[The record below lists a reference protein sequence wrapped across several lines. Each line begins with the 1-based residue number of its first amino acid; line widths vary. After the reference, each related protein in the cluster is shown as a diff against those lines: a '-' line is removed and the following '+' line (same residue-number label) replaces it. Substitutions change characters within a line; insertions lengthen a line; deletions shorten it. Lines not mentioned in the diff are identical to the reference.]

1 MQAFFVCSPLVFL
14 LGLLSMKL
22 VIVGTGYVGLVSG
35 ACLADVGH
43 SVVCVDIDASKI
55 ERLKQGVMPI
65 YEPGLEEV
73 VKRGM
78 ESGRLLFTTNLAEA
92 MQGAHV
98 AMIAVGTPS
107 SSDGSVNMSYVESA
121 ARDIGKAMKSYTVV
135 VDKSTVPVG
144 TAEWVASV
152 IHSETEQEF
161 DVVSVPEF
169 LREGH
174 AVQDFMKPHRIVIGS
189 ASKKAAAQMLE
200 LFASFDC
207 PKVVMDARSAELT
220 KYAANSFLAM
230 KIGFINE
237 IASLCERLGA
247 DVDEVAKG
255 IGLDPRIGKDFLKA
269 GLGWGGSCFPKDV
282 RALKNLGDGLG
293 VPLPIINASLD
304 MNTMARQRVV
314 DRMVALFDG
323 NIEGKKI
330 AVLGI
335 AFKPNTDDTR
345 ESAAIA
351 LMQMLKEKGADVHVY
366 DPIATFHPAHH
377 GFEVVVGESPYQ
389 IAQDAHAIV
398 LATEW
403 DEFKTLDLVRLRQAM
418 VHDVFF
424 DARNFFDA
432 QQVIAHGFR
441 YLCVGKK

>member
-1 MQAFFVCSPLVFL
+1 
-14 LGLLSMKL
+14 MKL
-22 VIVGTGYVGLVSG
+22 VVVGTGYVGLVSG

-43 SVVCVDIDASKI
+43 TVICVDVDALKI
-55 ERLKQGVMPI
+55 EKLKQGVMPI
-65 YEPGLEEV
+65 YEPGLEDV
-73 VKRGM
+73 VKRGV

-92 MQGAHV
+92 MEGARI

-107 SSDGSVNMSYVESA
+107 SPDGSVNMSYVESA
-121 ARDIGKAMKSYTVV
+121 ARNIGKAMKSYTVV

-174 AVQDFMKPHRIVIGS
+174 AVQDFMQPHRIVIGS
-189 ASKKAAAQMLE
+189 ESEKATADMME

-247 DVDEVAKG
+247 NVDEVAKG
-255 IGLDPRIGKDFLKA
+255 IGLDPRIGAAFLKA

-314 DRMVALFDG
+314 DRLVSLFDG
-323 NIEGKKI
+323 SIEGKKI
-330 AVLGI
+330 AVLGV

-351 LMQMLKEKGADVHVY
+351 LMQILKEKGADVHVY
-366 DPIATFHPAHH
+366 DPIAVFYPALH
-377 GFEVVVGESPYQ
+377 GFEVAVGESPYH
-389 IAQDAHAIV
+389 IAQGAHAVI

-403 DEFKTLDLVRLRQAM
+403 SMFTDLDLKRIKQVMAD
-418 VHDVFF
+418 DVLV
-424 DARNFFDA
+424 DARNFFEP
-432 QQVIAHGFR
+432 QRVKEVGFR
-441 YLCVGKK
+441 YLRVGNK

>member
-1 MQAFFVCSPLVFL
+1 
-14 LGLLSMKL
+14 MKL
-22 VIVGTGYVGLVSG
+22 VVVGTGYVGLVSG

-43 SVVCVDIDASKI
+43 QVICVDVDAAKI
-55 ERLKQGVMPI
+55 EKLKQGMMPI
-65 YEPGLEEV
+65 YEPGLEDV
-73 VKRGM
+73 VMRSVGQ
-78 ESGRLLFTTNLAEA
+78 GRLSFTTNLKQA
-92 MQGAHV
+92 MQGAEM

-107 SSDGSVNMSYVESA
+107 SADGSVNMAYVESA
-121 ARDIGKAMKSYTVV
+121 ARDIGKAMQGYAVI

-144 TAEWVASV
+144 TSEWVASV
-152 IHSETEQEF
+152 VRSETTHPF

-174 AVQDFMKPHRIVIGS
+174 AVHDFQHPHRIVIGT
-189 ASKKAAAQMLE
+189 ASEEATGKMME
-200 LFASFDC
+200 LFRPYDC
-207 PKVVMDARSAELT
+207 PKVVMDPRSAELT

-255 IGLDPRIGKDFLKA
+255 IGLDPRIGKDFLRA

-282 RALKNLGDGLG
+282 RAVKNLGDGLG
-293 VPLPIINASLD
+293 VPLPIINATLD

-314 DRMVALFDG
+314 DRMEQILEG
-323 NIEGKKI
+323 IQGKKI

-345 ESAAIA
+345 ESAAVA
-351 LMQMLKEKGADVHVY
+351 LMQMIQQKGGIVHAY
-366 DPIATFHPAHH
+366 DPIAEFHPSHH
-377 GFEVVVGESPYQ
+377 GFEVMTAASPYE
-389 IAQDAHAIV
+389 IAKDAHAIV

-403 DEFKTLDLVRLRQAM
+403 QEFANLDFARLRSLMSQDLF
-418 VHDVFF
+418 V
-424 DARNFFDA
+424 DARNMLDP
-432 QQVIAHGFR
+432 QLVSHHGFR
-441 YLCVGKK
+441 YLRVGKK

>member
-1 MQAFFVCSPLVFL
+1 
-14 LGLLSMKL
+14 MKI
-22 VIVGTGYVGLVSG
+22 VVVGTGYVGLVSG
-35 ACLADVGH
+35 ACLADIGH
-43 SVVCVDIDASKI
+43 QVVCVDIDAAKI
-55 ERLKQGVMPI
+55 ETLKQGSMPI

-73 VKRGM
+73 VLR
-78 ESGRLLFTTNLAEA
+78 SVQQGRLSFTTDLKQA
-92 MQGAHV
+92 MQDAHV

-107 SSDGSVNMSYVESA
+107 ASDGSVNMAYVESA
-121 ARDIGKAMKSYTVV
+121 ARDIGKSMWGYTVV

-144 TAEWVASV
+144 TSEWVASV
-152 IHSETEQEF
+152 VRTETTHPF

-174 AVQDFMKPHRIVIGS
+174 AIYDFQHPHRIVIGS
-189 ASKKAAAQMLE
+189 ASGQATEIMQE
-200 LFASFDC
+200 VFRPYDC
-207 PKVVMDARSAELT
+207 PKVIMDPRSAELT

-255 IGLDPRIGKDFLKA
+255 IGLDPRIGKDFLRA

-282 RALKNLGDGLG
+282 RAVKNLGDGLG
-293 VPLPIINASLD
+293 VPLPIINATLD

-314 DRMVALFDG
+314 DRMESLLG
-323 NIEGKKI
+323 GLQGKKI

-345 ESAAIA
+345 ESAAVA
-351 LMQMLKEKGADVHVY
+351 LMQMIQERGGIVHAY
-366 DPIATFHPAHH
+366 DPIAEFDPASH
-377 GFEVVVGESPYQ
+377 GFDITVGPSPYD
-389 IAQDAHAIV
+389 IAQDAHAVV

-403 DEFKTLDLVRLRQAM
+403 QEFANLDFARLRSAM
-418 VHDVFF
+418 AHDVFV
-424 DARNFFDA
+424 DARNMLDGS
-432 QQVIAHGFR
+432 VVLRDGFQ
-441 YLCVGKK
+441 YLRVGKK